1 MRRLLPA
8 IVVLASLLAP
18 SGVAHAASGFEMST
32 DATYTVRPDDRRIDV
47 ALRATFKNT
56 TPNPAGQF
64 SVFDEVKIAVQDG
77 ASALVARDAE
87 GVLDSTLAREGNVN
101 VATITLR
108 EGLRL
113 SQSVRLGVSYQLADG
128 AATGLRVRPSAVVFP
143 AWAFGTSGSVSVILP
158 SEFQVSTDGDALS
171 TSTSGDT
178 TTLTSGPVA
187 DPTQWLSLVVATS
200 QTEFVTTTR
209 SVPLEGGTVDLQV
222 RAFDDDPEWGEATA
236 DLLASALPR
245 LQDALGLE
253 YTRQGPVVV
262 TEAVDLGPDP
272 TIGEGEGTSPELLI
286 GFDQP
291 PFAIVHQ
298 AAHLWLTDQLAS
310 ERWIREGFASWAA
323 ARVAVD
329 LELTP
334 PYDPAARTT
343 QLADAAFPLESWGAG
358 EATAEQDA
366 YGYAAAW
373 NLATQLVAS
382 VTPAG
387 LQSALRR
394 IVAGRSAY
402 DPISDEQPDP
412 GAVPVNPVDSR
423 RLLDHLEAVSGADL
437 SEPFATTVFAAG
449 IADELD
455 ARRAARTAHRALLE
469 RAGDWGSP
477 KTVTEPLAA
486 WDFAAAEAAVEAADT
501 WLDDRDALMEAI
513 RAAGLTTPS
522 RLRDR
527 YTQFGGGSEAQ
538 AEAAAE
544 RAVVDAYQAALDD
557 SVAERGIVQRIG
569 LLAGPDPSVVLQRA
583 NGAFAD
589 GDLDTA
595 IAETNEAQ
603 RLLDGAN
610 TAGVVR
616 LLSAALV
623 LLVGLGLIVW
633 LLRRRHAATPAL
645 TGRMARHDDD

>member
-1 MRRLLPA
+1 MRRLVPA
-8 IVVLASLLAP
+8 ILLLASLLAP
-18 SGVAHAASGFEMST
+18 TAIARAATGFEMST
-32 DATYTVRPDDRRIDV
+32 EATYTVNAADRRIDV
-47 ALRATFKNT
+47 SLGATFKNT

-77 ASALVARDAE
+77 AASLAAKDGE
-87 GVLDSTLAREGNVN
+87 GDLEAKLAREGDVN

-108 EGLRL
+108 DGLRL
-113 SQSVRLGVSYQLADG
+113 NQSVELDVTYQLPDG

-143 AWAFGTSGSVSVILP
+143 AWAFGTSGTVSVVVP
-158 SEFQVSTDGDALS
+158 NDFEVSTDGDPMTAS
-171 TSTSGDT
+171 RSGDT
-178 TTLTSGPVA
+178 TTLASGPVA

-209 SVPLEGGTVDLQV
+209 SVPLDGGTVDLQV

-236 DLLASALPR
+236 DLLQDALPGI
-245 LQDALGLE
+245 QEALGLE

-272 TIGEGEGTSPELLI
+272 SIGEGDGTSPELLI

-298 AAHLWLTDQLAS
+298 AAHLWLTDQLAG
-310 ERWIREGFASWAA
+310 ERWIREGLASWAA
-323 ARVAVD
+323 AQVAAD
-329 LELTP
+329 LELAP

-343 QLADAAFPLESWGAG
+343 ELADAAFPLESWGAG
-358 EATAEQDA
+358 EATPEQDA
-366 YGYAAAW
+366 YGYAASW
-373 NLATQLVAS
+373 KLATDLVTS
-382 VTPAG
+382 VTPDG
-387 LQSALRR
+387 LHSALRR

-402 DPISDEQPDP
+402 DPIADEEPDP

-437 SEPFATTVFAAG
+437 TEAFATIVFAPG

-455 ARRAARTAHRALLE
+455 ARRAARASHQALLQ

-477 KTVTEPLAA
+477 RTVTEPLAA
-486 WDFAAAEAAVEAADT
+486 WDFATAEEAAAAADA

-513 RAAGLTTPS
+513 GAAGLTTPS

-527 YTQFGGGSEAQ
+527 YTQFGGGSESQ
-538 AEAAAE
+538 AESAAE
-544 RAVVDAYQAALDD
+544 RAVVDAYQTALDD
-557 SVAERGIVQRIG
+557 SVADRGIVQRIG

-589 GDLDTA
+589 GDLETA
-595 IAETNEAQ
+595 IAVTNEAQ
-603 RLLDGAN
+603 RLLDGAT
-610 TAGVVR
+610 TAGIVR
-616 LLSAALV
+616 LLSAGLI
-623 LLVGLGLIVW
+623 LLVGLVLIVW
-633 LLRRRHAATPAL
+633 LLRRRGVAPAPA
-645 TGRMARHDDD
+645 GRMARHDDD